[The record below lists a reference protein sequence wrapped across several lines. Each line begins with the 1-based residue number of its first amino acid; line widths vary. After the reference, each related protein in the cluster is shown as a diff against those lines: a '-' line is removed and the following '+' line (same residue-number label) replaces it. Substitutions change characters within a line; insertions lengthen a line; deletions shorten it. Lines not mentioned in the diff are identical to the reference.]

1 MKALFAKTLFAERAL
16 LAEGWARDVRVTL
29 GDDGRIAA
37 VAPGARAEAGDE
49 RLGGRILLPAPAN
62 LHSHAFQRAMAGMT
76 EARGPEISRGAKD
89 SFWTWRTLMYRF
101 LETLNPEDI
110 EAIAALVQ
118 VEMAEAGYAAVAEF
132 HYLHNQPGG
141 IAYDNPAELS
151 ARIAAAA
158 AATGLGLTLMPV
170 LYVFGGCDGR
180 ALTGGQLRF
189 ACDLGRFG
197 RIVEGAVEA
206 TRALP
211 GDTRV
216 GVAPHS
222 LRAVP
227 PDVVREAAY
236 LRPHEPIHIHAA
248 EQVAEVA
255 EVEAAHG
262 HRPVAL
268 LLEMGIDA
276 RWCLIHATHMVP
288 SETEGLARSGAVA
301 GLCPITES
309 SLGDGIFDGERLLNA
324 GGVFGVG
331 SDSNIRISLSEE
343 LRTLEYT
350 QRLGERARAVL
361 AGPGST
367 GRVLLESALAGG
379 ARALGRDA
387 GAIAAGRLADLMTL
401 DGDNLALAG
410 LDGDMALDGWIF
422 AGDDRAVTDVW
433 SAGRRL
439 VTGGRHFARDAVE
452 ARYRSVIARLRAA

>member
-1 MKALFAKTLFAERAL
+1 MKTLFAERAL
-16 LAEGWARDVRVTL
+16 LADGWARDVRVSL
-29 GDDGRIAA
+29 GADGRIAA
-37 VAPGARAEAGDE
+37 AAAGARAEAGDE

-76 EARGPEISRGAKD
+76 EARGPGEKD

-101 LETLNPEDI
+101 LETLTPEDI
-110 EAIAALVQ
+110 ETIAALVQ

-141 IAYDNPAELS
+141 APYDNPAELS
-151 ARIAAAA
+151 ERIAAAA
-158 AATGLGLTLMPV
+158 RQTGLGLTLLPV
-170 LYVFGGCDGR
+170 LYVFGGCDRR
-180 ALTGGQLRF
+180 ALAGGQLRF

-197 RIVEGAVEA
+197 RIVEGAVDA
-206 TRALP
+206 ARGLP

-227 PDVVREAAY
+227 PDLVREAAY
-236 LRPHEPIHIHAA
+236 LRPHDPIHIHAA

-255 EVEAAHG
+255 EVAAAHG
-262 HRPVAL
+262 RRPVAL

-276 RWCLIHATHMVP
+276 RWCLIHTTHMQP
-288 SETEGLARSGAVA
+288 AETVGLARSGAVA

-309 SLGDGIFDGERLLNA
+309 NLGDGIFDGARFREA

-331 SDSNIRISLSEE
+331 SDSNVRISLGEE
-343 LRTLEYT
+343 LRTLEYS
-350 QRLGERARAVL
+350 QRLGAQARAVL

-367 GRVLLESALAGG
+367 GRVLFETALAGG

-387 GAIAAGRLADLMTL
+387 GAIAVGRLADLMTL
-401 DGDNLALAG
+401 DGESLALAG

-422 AGDDRAVTDVW
+422 AGDDRAVADVW

-439 VTGGRHFARDAVE
+439 VTGGRHFAREAVE
-452 ARYRSVIARLRAA
+452 ARYRAVIARLRAA